1 MGTALRNALTCLL
14 LLSVLAFTAC
24 SRGDA
29 TADPDQAKSAAADS
43 TVADSAAVAKSDSG
57 KQKKGGG
64 FLQKIFKRGDDDE
77 EKEEPPVPVELTD
90 VSRRDVPYYVAAT
103 ATLEAEKRATILAK
117 IAGEIREIRVEEG
130 DYVKEG
136 QLLAR
141 TDGRAQAVALE
152 ESRARLRGLELDFE
166 RVTTLFEQDLVS
178 TKEMNDA
185 RARYEEA
192 TAQLKASELNHSYT
206 YIRAPFSGTISLRS
220 IDPGQ
225 NVQVGTELFSI
236 VDFDPLLARVHLPE
250 HVAASIALGQRVVIT
265 PDTGDTLTYEGKV
278 MLVSPVVDTRTGTV
292 KVTCMIDGNNELLKP
307 GSFVRVKLQTDM
319 HPDVLVVPTNAIV
332 AEGDESYVYRAQAD
346 TVVKVLVATGY
357 TDDLFIEVSDGVS
370 EGDRI
375 VTVGQGALRAGAKFE
390 DIHAKKAE
398 EEGVA
403 DSDSAGADGEGAD
416 GEEADGEGADG
427 EEADGEEADGEE
439 ADGEDGR
446 EVAGSTTNGNG

>member
-1 MGTALRNALTCLL
+1 MGTALRTTLTCLF
-14 LLSVLAFTAC
+14 LLSILAFTAC
-24 SRGDA
+24 TKGDA
-29 TADPDQAKSAAADS
+29 SGDPEAKAAAADS
-43 TVADSAAVAKSDSG
+43 TVADSTAVAKSDST
-57 KQKKGGG
+57 KQRKGRG
-64 FLQKIFKRGDDDE
+64 FFQKIFKRGGDDDN

-136 QLLAR
+136 QVLAR

-152 ESRARLRGLELDFE
+152 ESKARLRGLELDFD
-166 RVTTLFEQDLVS
+166 RVTMLFEQDLVS

-192 TAQLKASELNHSYT
+192 KAQLKASELNHSYT
-206 YIRAPFSGTISLRS
+206 SIRAPFSGIISQRS

-265 PDTGDTLTYEGKV
+265 PDTDDTLTYEGNV

-332 AEGDESYVYRAQAD
+332 AEGDESYIYRAQAD
-346 TVVKVLVATGY
+346 TVVKVLVMTGY
-357 TDDLFIEVSDGVS
+357 TDDLFVEVSDGVS

-375 VTVGQGALRAGAKFE
+375 VTVGQGALREGAKFE
-390 DIHAKKAE
+390 DIEAKKKEKEQKKEQE
-398 EEGVA
+398 EE
-403 DSDSAGADGEGAD
+403 AGDGA
-416 GEEADGEGADG
+416 
-427 EEADGEEADGEE
+427 
-439 ADGEDGR
+439 
-446 EVAGSTTNGNG
+446 EVAESATNGNG